1 MRIAKSG
8 RATGART
15 TLMQGVKVEISTT
28 VTETVADFCY
38 AGAWV
43 APAPALVVDCQ
54 TVVYANAAA
63 LRLLDYSD
71 ASDLV
76 GQPLDRVLHPDALVA
91 EMARREVLD
100 VTGAPLRDVPTKLRT
115 RNGAPLQEFADVF
128 PIRVQDRRLTLFTFA
143 PERCPDRHYK
153 LGPAPDLGQLGRE
166 LAAEVLEVAPTC
178 MLIQDLDT
186 ILFAN
191 AITREHLHARDRSQ
205 IEGQPVLSFVHPDGV
220 LATIERVAFVFA
232 THQQMRDVPLKLK
245 AVDGGVI
252 HAIGDAYPI
261 RVNGRWGAL
270 IVGSVVRRGDEV
282 RDR

>member
-1 MRIAKSG
+1 MRIAKSV
-8 RATGART
+8 RAAGART
-15 TLMQGVKVEISTT
+15 TLTQGVKVEISTM
-28 VTETVADFCY
+28 VTEAVADFCY

-43 APAPALVVDCQ
+43 TPVPALVVDRQ
-54 TVVYANAAA
+54 TVVFANAAA

-76 GQPLDRVLHPDALVA
+76 DQPIDRVLHPDALVA

-115 RNGAPLQEFADVF
+115 RTGAPLQESADVF
-128 PIRVQDRRLTLFTFA
+128 PIRVRSTRLTLFTFA
-143 PERCPDRHYK
+143 PERCADRHCK
-153 LGPAPDLGQLGRE
+153 PGPAPDLGEFGRE

-186 ILFAN
+186 VLFAN
-191 AITREHLHARDRSQ
+191 AITREYLKAHDRSQ
-205 IEGQPVLSFVHPDGV
+205 IEGRPVLSFIHPDGV

-270 IVGSVVRRGDEV
+270 ITGNLVRRGDAQNG
-282 RDR
+282 